1 MDAYS
6 SSSKYDA
13 RTQSCGHAL
22 IVFATY
28 FCLFVFF
35 RLLFSP
41 FPWFSS
47 TNSEEAKST
56 TWLHPVTG
64 EAVVT
69 GHRKTPGKHPSHAH
83 TQRMRGVIGASR
95 WKGKKKKR
103 GRQLGGGKRAFLQNP
118 CSSATASSAPLPR
131 LPPARGL
138 SRTASTL
145 LPLGGSPPGHFATHF
160 LKVLSRRREPI
171 SKAIT
176 RSPI

>member
-1 MDAYS
+1 MDAFS

-13 RTQSCGHAL
+13 RAQSYGHAL

-83 TQRMRGVIGASR
+83 THACEGLLARHGER
-95 WKGKKKKR
+95 KKK
-103 GRQLGGGKRAFLQNP
+103 GGDNLREGKRAFFSLQQSNSLL
-118 CSSATASSAPLPR
+118 CSAP
-131 LPPARGL
+131 PPS
-138 SRTASTL
+138 SRYGTITHGVHPPPPWWFSTWTL
-145 LPLGGSPPGHFATHF
+145 CDTLFKSSVT
-160 LKVLSRRREPI
+160 
-171 SKAIT
+171 
-176 RSPI
+176 